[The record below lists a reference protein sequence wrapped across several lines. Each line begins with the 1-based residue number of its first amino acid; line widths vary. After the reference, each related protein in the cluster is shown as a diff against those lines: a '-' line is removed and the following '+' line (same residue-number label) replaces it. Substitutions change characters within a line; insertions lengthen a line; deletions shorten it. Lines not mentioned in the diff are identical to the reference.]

1 MAQINSITGTIYDTY
16 NATIANVTVNAFDKD
31 LRTEQLV
38 GNATTDAKGFYKINY
53 DAEKF
58 VQAEYKSCDIL
69 IRVFSPA
76 GVSLGESPVYFNV
89 TQDSTIDYKIG
100 NTPYQG
106 LAEFDVLVNLITPL
120 LDKQEVTIAQLK
132 EDDKFKDFT
141 FLSGETG
148 VSFDK
153 FSFLPLAYTFATTTK
168 TQPDI
173 FYGLF
178 RMGFPT
184 TLDDIILVKSE
195 SIMKGLMAAIKANII
210 SAKWEKELDKV
221 IKNFNALSS
230 DLVLKSNENQNAPF
244 KKVINEAIPNQELQ
258 QTFVNTYLE
267 NESTTEN
274 FWPSLATQN
283 GFTDG
288 KVIQDTKNIFNINS
302 LTGYEP
308 ALTSLLYKESK
319 TDKDLTD
326 LRGYAKF
333 TTKDWSSRI
342 STLVAT
348 GELKNFPTGIAGET
362 IEEKTQNYATTLNEL
377 VKSLYPTSVFSASLN
392 KDSANPFGDPKP
404 DLKTFFINNPDFDLK
419 TNKINVD
426 FDASKLDG
434 VTNKDTLKKELKNIN
449 RLYKITPQYEQVSA
463 LRDLGIGSA
472 TEIVQK
478 YSTDQ
483 LAQKLAD
490 KGISIEESKS
500 IYARALTIDK
510 KSTAAVLAYKMRYDV
525 PIYAITGGQPVSA
538 DYQSTFGDNILCDC
552 DHCQSVYSPSA
563 YFVDIMNFLNKKN
576 SGAFT
581 RLHNHR
587 PDLIDILLTCENT
600 NTPLPY
606 IDLVNELLESIV
618 VDQTT
623 IAYQTKSTAAELAA
637 YPQNILQTA
646 YDKLKTSAA
655 DYQLPLDLSLE
666 TSRKLLDNLELKR
679 QQILEV
685 FFPKGTQRIYTDLS
699 IAKEVLNLSDGDV
712 NIINGTK
719 PLSGITGA
727 SPIQSVLKET
737 QLTYVELLQVLES
750 HVLNPVQ
757 LDGLRSLQIVSVD
770 PDPHKAAT
778 CDITKLIL
786 TGIDSSSL
794 LKLIRFV
801 RLQKKLEWSAFEVDR
816 LLQRL
821 NAAPFD
827 LGADDFN
834 NQILIP
840 TANVIRFKNHFN
852 ITAQKAIAILSL
864 IDAKVYIDHA
874 QEEQPAVPSLYDQLF
889 RNKAISNPIDPG
901 FKEKAENLAGSITEH
916 SSLLQSA
923 LSIAPDELNI
933 LLAGNNG
940 LLAPVANVLTL
951 INLSELYK
959 RSSLASLLK
968 LSIVD
973 LFDLINIIGI
983 NPLQGLTNADQTLLF
998 IDRFNFI
1005 KTSSFSLIELKY
1017 LLLNKES
1024 ANAISPPTE
1033 FIASVLQTT
1042 QIALKKIINETG
1054 AADFTTD
1061 AAIRSAAEA
1070 LVIDKFSSVFKTD
1083 HATTKIILDETVKFT
1098 GDTSKSYLTAL
1109 LGNTFLNQT
1118 APFFTV
1124 DASGN
1129 TIPALPDYF
1138 NSYLHAN
1145 KIVVLVKKLKFN
1157 AAELSFITS
1166 HAQQLAIDALV
1177 NNTVPV
1183 PFTAFENL
1191 SSLIRL
1197 RNLWKLPSLHLLEA
1211 LGIVLNNGANAKA
1224 NFITAFSTSS
1234 SADMETLQYLL
1245 GDPANAASKGSLN
1258 LAFPDDYKIGE
1269 NLLQLWKCISLIQN
1283 LGVKADAFLTAV
1295 QTNYFS
1301 FLTALLKS
1309 KYTETEWLKVIQPIS
1324 DELRTRRRD
1333 ALVAYLLNDLSLN
1346 TFRTHNLI
1354 TDSSSLYEYL
1364 LIDVEMDAC
1373 MFTSRIKQAISSVQL
1388 FVDRCLMN
1396 LEPDISLDGDFA
1408 TQWNSW
1414 RKQYRVWEANRKVF
1428 LYPENWIEPELRDD
1442 KSPFFQELE
1451 SKLRQNEVTEETA
1464 QDALQGYL
1472 EKLDAVANLEIIGIY
1487 PDELTGIIHLFG
1499 RTRAIAHQYFYRY
1512 QKKSVWSPWEKV
1524 EVDIEGDHILPVI
1537 WNNRLML
1544 LWLTSSEK
1552 QRKNDTGF
1560 KVPAPG
1566 QRIDP
1571 APEYLEV
1578 KLAWS
1583 EFKNGKWITK
1593 RISKEALEINKI
1605 KVTDHADGT
1614 IAYEGN
1620 ISWYTLSSFMNDEQ
1634 LFIRVLGPT
1643 NYHTRDTLGNYW
1655 GAFCFDGCHSAPSVR
1670 SIDNAIDGLR
1680 PYKINLSPGLISNQ
1694 MFADEFNKDAFS
1706 LFSSGL
1712 YKVSTPNIN
1721 LSASTLFNNTPGQFR
1736 LLSNHHQIERVKPDK
1751 FFYNNQYNNFYV
1763 QAIGG
1768 FRPPPESFLV
1778 DNVGAL
1784 MGRQNIPVT
1793 ELSNLTVTAPPR
1805 TLARTLS
1812 SNILDPINLN
1822 DLTVADVLPSFVNF
1836 LGKKYLF
1843 QTFYHPHVCSFI
1855 KTLNADGIAGL
1866 FKENVQNK
1874 IDKDIFTTTTYNPTP
1889 VVSNPFPKEKVD
1901 FDFTS
1906 TYSIYNWEL
1915 FFHIPMLMAT
1925 RLSQNQ
1931 KFEEAR
1937 NWFHYIFDPTKSS
1950 SQSGNGAERFWI
1962 TKPFKNEILTPILSI
1977 EDLFDE
1983 QKNPDLQQQLDYW
1996 AQNPF
2001 KPHAVA
2007 RLRLSAYM
2015 RTTIMKYIDNLI
2027 AWGDNLFKRDTIES
2041 INEAI
2046 LLYVLAGN
2054 ILGKKPERIPSRAIP
2069 VERSF
2074 ATIQGVLDQFSNA
2087 QVKVQ
2092 SFIFP
2097 STEDDLSSD
2106 QSVTMSLFCIPK
2118 NDKLLS
2124 YWDTVYDRLFKI
2136 RHCMNIEGVVRQLP
2150 LFEPPI
2156 DPGLLVKATAMGL
2169 DLNSI
2174 MNDVNA
2180 SLPAYRFQFM
2190 LQKSYELCNDVKGLG
2205 SELLSVLEKND
2216 AEQLSLLRSS
2226 QEIRLLDA
2234 IRDIKVNQRDEA
2246 KENLNNIMI
2255 SQTLGEQRRDYYSS
2269 KAKEFTNASEKSY
2282 FDKTKA
2288 VIRYQELVSTGQLLA
2303 SVSYLLPEIKTGTPF
2318 TIGLTFGGANLGK
2331 KLEAASQGLNATA
2344 NLFTLEAS
2352 LANIKGGY
2360 ERRQDEWKFQAQS
2373 AETELKQI
2381 EKQIAAA
2388 EIRLA
2393 IAEKEL
2399 ENYDLQIENS
2409 KAVDD
2414 FVRSKFTN
2422 AELYDYMVGQISS
2435 LYFQSY
2441 QMAYAVAKRT
2451 EKCMQY
2457 ELGVEDT
2464 TYIQFGYWDSLKKG
2478 LLSGEKLQYDLRRLE
2493 NAYLEKNK
2501 RELEITKHIS
2511 MAFINPI
2518 AILQLKETGKCEV
2531 TLPEELFDLDFPG
2544 HYFRRIKSM
2553 SISIP
2558 CITGPY
2564 TSVNAT
2570 LRLTKNE
2577 YRVDKNATDAP
2588 SYKKTPEEITAPGTG
2603 RFRSGLNSVSAIATS
2618 NAQNDSGVFELNFR
2632 DERYLPFEGAGATS
2646 TWSLELMNDVSLRQ
2660 FDYETISDVILHLKY
2675 TASDGGNAFK
2685 TAAIANLKQVIT
2697 DAAGSGIPLSILF
2710 DVRHEYFDEW
2720 HQFINSTSDSV
2731 QLQLPVS
2738 KDRLPFFAANH
2749 NVQADQITLFAKKK
2763 DPSDQNAILFNTNL
2777 SMTFDSA
2784 VNLFK
2789 AIISNISAPITA
2801 EGDYI
2806 FLLTMNKTEVAK
2818 LDEMFLV
2825 LNYKLT

>member
-1 MAQINSITGTIYDTY
+1 M
-16 NATIANVTVNAFDKD
+16 
-31 LRTEQLV
+31 
-38 GNATTDAKGFYKINY
+38 
-53 DAEKF
+53 
-58 VQAEYKSCDIL
+58 
-69 IRVFSPA
+69 
-76 GVSLGESPVYFNV
+76 
-89 TQDSTIDYKIG
+89 
-100 NTPYQG
+100 
-106 LAEFDVLVNLITPL
+106 
-120 LDKQEVTIAQLK
+120 
-132 EDDKFKDFT
+132 
-141 FLSGETG
+141 
-148 VSFDK
+148 
-153 FSFLPLAYTFATTTK
+153 
-168 TQPDI
+168 
-173 FYGLF
+173 
-178 RMGFPT
+178 
-184 TLDDIILVKSE
+184 
-195 SIMKGLMAAIKANII
+195 
-210 SAKWEKELDKV
+210 
-221 IKNFNALSS
+221 
-230 DLVLKSNENQNAPF
+230 
-244 KKVINEAIPNQELQ
+244 
-258 QTFVNTYLE
+258 
-267 NESTTEN
+267 
-274 FWPSLATQN
+274 
-283 GFTDG
+283 
-288 KVIQDTKNIFNINS
+288 
-302 LTGYEP
+302 
-308 ALTSLLYKESK
+308 
-319 TDKDLTD
+319 
-326 LRGYAKF
+326 
-333 TTKDWSSRI
+333 
-342 STLVAT
+342 
-348 GELKNFPTGIAGET
+348 KNFPIGIAGET
-362 IEEKTQNYATTLNEL
+362 IEDKTQNYATTLNEL

-392 KDSANPFGDPKP
+392 KDSANSFGDSKP
-404 DLKTFFINNPDFDLK
+404 DLKTFFTNNPDFDLK

-449 RLYKITPQYEQVSA
+449 RLYKITPQYEEVSA
-463 LRDLGIGSA
+463 LRDLAIGSA

-483 LAQKLAD
+483 LTQKLAD
-490 KGISIEESKS
+490 KGISIEASKS
-500 IYARALTIDK
+500 IYARALTVVN
-510 KSTAAVLAYKMRYDV
+510 KSTAAVLAYKMRHDV

-538 DYQSTFGDNILCDC
+538 DYQSTFGESIFCDC

-581 RLHNHR
+581 RLHEHR
-587 PDLIDILLTCENT
+587 TDLVDILLTCENT

-606 IDLVNELLESIV
+606 IDIANELLEGIV
-618 VDQTT
+618 DNQTL
-623 IAYQTKSTAAELAA
+623 IAYQTNSTAAELAA
-637 YPQNILQTA
+637 YPQNILQAA
-646 YDKLKTSAA
+646 YDKLKSSVGS
-655 DYQLPLDLSLE
+655 YQLPLDLPLE
-666 TSRKLLDNLELKR
+666 ASRKILDKLELKR
-679 QQILEV
+679 QQILEI
-685 FFPKGTQRIYTDLS
+685 FFPKGTKRIYTDLS

-712 NIINGTK
+712 NIINGTT
-719 PLSGITGA
+719 PLSGVAGA

-750 HVLNPVQ
+750 YILNP
-757 LDGLRSLQIVSVD
+757 LRSLQIVSAD
-770 PDPHKAAT
+770 SDPHKAAT
-778 CDITKLIL
+778 CDISKLIL

-794 LKLIRFV
+794 LKLIRFI
-801 RLQKKLEWSAFEVDR
+801 RLQKKLGWSTFDVDR

-821 NAAPFD
+821 NDTPFD
-827 LGADDFN
+827 LSVDDFN

-840 TANVIRFKNHFN
+840 TANIVRFKSNFN
-852 ITAQKAIAILSL
+852 LTTQKAIAILSL
-864 IDAKVYIDHA
+864 IDAKVYIDHSL
-874 QEEQPAVPSLYDQLF
+874 EGQPAMPSLYDQLF

-901 FKEKAENLAGSITEH
+901 FKEKAENLMGSITDH
-916 SSLLQSA
+916 SSVLQSV
-923 LSIAPDELNI
+923 LGISPDDFTI

-940 LLAPVANVLTL
+940 LLAPVVNVLTL
-951 INLSELYK
+951 ENLSALYK
-959 RSSLASLLK
+959 RVSLASLLK
-968 LSIVD
+968 LSVDD
-973 LFDLINIIGI
+973 LFDLINITGI
-983 NPLQGLTNADQTLLF
+983 NPLQGLANADQTLSF

-1005 KTSSFSLIELKY
+1005 KTSDFSLAELKY
-1017 LLLNKES
+1017 LLLNKEP

-1033 FIASVLQTT
+1033 FISSVLQAT
-1042 QIALKKIINETG
+1042 QIALKKIVNETG
-1054 AADFTTD
+1054 AADLTTD

-1083 HATTKIILDETVKFT
+1083 HATTKTILSETVNFAGDFT
-1098 GDTSKSYLTAL
+1098 KSFLTAL

-1129 TIPALPDYF
+1129 TIPALPGYF

-1157 AAELSFITS
+1157 ADELLFITN
-1166 HAQQLAIDALV
+1166 HAQQLSIDALV

-1191 SSLIRL
+1191 SSLVRL
-1197 RNLWKLPSLHLLEA
+1197 RTLWKLPSSHLLNV
-1211 LGIVLNNGANAKA
+1211 LGIAFNNGANAKA
-1224 NFITAFSTSS
+1224 NFMSALSISI
-1234 SADMETLQYLL
+1234 SADMEMLQYLL
-1245 GDPANAASKGSLN
+1245 GDPANTASKGYLN
-1258 LAFPDDYKIGE
+1258 FSFPDDYKAGE
-1269 NLLQLWKCISLIQN
+1269 NLLQLLQCISLIQK
-1283 LGVKADAFLTAV
+1283 LSVKVDAFLAAI
-1295 QTNYFS
+1295 QTNDIAFH
-1301 FLTALLKS
+1301 TALLKS
-1309 KYTETEWLKVIQPIS
+1309 RYSETEWLQIIQPIS
-1324 DELRTRRRD
+1324 DALRTRRRD
-1333 ALVAYLLNDLSLN
+1333 ALVAYVLNDLSLDA
-1346 TFRTHNLI
+1346 FRTTNLI
-1354 TDSSSLYEYL
+1354 SDSNTLYEYL
-1364 LIDVEMDAC
+1364 LIDVEMDTC

-1388 FVDRCLMN
+1388 FVDRCLMK
-1396 LEPDISLDGDFA
+1396 LEPGISLDSDFA

-1451 SKLRQNEVTEETA
+1451 SKLRQNEVTEEIA

-1487 PDELTGIIHLFG
+1487 PDELTGIVHVFG

-1512 QKKSVWSPWEKV
+1512 QKKSVWSTWEKV

-1552 QRKNDTGF
+1552 QKKNDTGF

-1583 EFKNGKWITK
+1583 EFKYGKWITK

-1614 IAYEGN
+1614 ITYEGN

-1680 PYKINLSPGLISNQ
+1680 PYKINLSPGLVSNQ

-1721 LSASTLFNNTPGQFR
+1721 LSATTLFNNTPGQFR

-1768 FRPPPESFLV
+1768 FRPPLESFLV

-1812 SNILDPINLN
+1812 SNILDPIILN

-2027 AWGDNLFKRDTIES
+2027 AWGDNLFQRDTIES
-2041 INEAI
+2041 INEAT

-2087 QVKVQ
+2087 QVEVQ
-2092 SFIFP
+2092 SFISP
-2097 STEDDLSSD
+2097 STEDDSSSD

-2156 DPGLLVKATAMGL
+2156 DLGLLVKATAMGL

-2216 AEQLSLLRSS
+2216 VEQLSLLRSS
-2226 QEIRLLDA
+2226 QEIRLLYA

-2246 KENLNNIMI
+2246 KENLNSVMVA
-2255 SQTLGEQRRDYYSS
+2255 QTSAEQKRDYYSS
-2269 KAKEFTNASEKSY
+2269 RPYKNPSEDLYFSSTNRAS
-2282 FDKTKA
+2282 
-2288 VIRYQELVSTGQLLA
+2288 QLQQIIALNNTLA
-2303 SVSYLLPEIKTGTPF
+2303 SFIYLIPTFKLGGPF
-2318 TIGLTFGGANLGK
+2318 TMGVESGGLTFGN
-2331 KLEAASQGLNATA
+2331 AAKAGIQAAESAAGL
-2344 NLFTLEAS
+2344 LRLYGEMS
-2352 LANIKGGY
+2352 GIKGSY
-2360 ERRQDEWKFQAQS
+2360 DRRQDDWKFQTQS

-2381 EKQIAAA
+2381 EKQITAA
-2388 EIRLA
+2388 EIRLS

-2399 ENYDLQIENS
+2399 ENHDLQIENS
-2409 KAVDD
+2409 KEADD
-2414 FVRSKFTN
+2414 FVRGKFTN
-2422 AELYDYMVGQISS
+2422 VELYDYMVGQISS

-2441 QMAYAVAKRT
+2441 QMAYALAKKT
-2451 EKCMQY
+2451 ERCLQY
-2457 ELGVEDT
+2457 ELGIEAT
-2464 TYIQFGYWDSLKKG
+2464 SYIQFGYWDSLKRG

-2588 SYKKTPEEITAPGTG
+2588 SYKKTPEEITAPATG

-2697 DAAGSGIPLSILF
+2697 DAAVSGIPLSILF
-2710 DVRHEYFDEW
+2710 DVRHEYSDEW

-2738 KDRLPFFAANH
+2738 KDRLPFFAANQ

-2763 DPSDQNAILFNTNL
+2763 DPSEQNAILFNTNL

-2789 AIISNISAPITA
+2789 AVISNISTPLTA
-2801 EGDYI
+2801 EGDYM
-2806 FLLTMNKTEVAK
+2806 FSLTMNKTEVAN